1 MRLEKLG
8 HGDTIY
14 SVGVTEIQNV
24 HGSTKDQL
32 IELASGQIDDLLAI
46 QFLDASLIVDST
58 HLLSASQ
65 NALNAWNGEYAI
77 SRSLALEIV
86 VYASTQKQIGKALDL
101 FGVKDKMDSITLVVV
116 GVTTERVEN
125 GINDLVSKI
134 GTEIKNPFDMDNAR
148 LSRLMEYYGVTPTE
162 LEALTESKATNDLQQ
177 ALSKC
182 VASRVSLVAV
192 EN

>member
-1 MRLEKLG
+1 MRLEKLN
-8 HGDTIY
+8 HGDKIY
-14 SVGVTEIQNV
+14 TVGVTEIRNV

-32 IELASGQIDDLLAI
+32 VELASGQIDDLLAI
-46 QFLDASLIVDST
+46 QFLDSSLIVDT
-58 HLLSASQ
+58 NHLLSASQ
-65 NALNAWNGEYAI
+65 NAFNAWNGDYMI

-101 FGVKDKMDSITLVVV
+101 FGVRDKMNSLTLVII
-116 GVTTERVEN
+116 GKSTGLVEN
-125 GINDLVSKI
+125 GINDLVSRI
-134 GTEIKNPFDMDNAR
+134 GTEIKNPFDTDDAR
-148 LSRLMEYYGVTPTE
+148 LSRLMEYYGVTYTE
-162 LEALTESKATNDLQQ
+162 LETLTDSKMTNDLQE

>member
-1 MRLEKLG
+1 MRLEKLN
-8 HGDTIY
+8 HGDKIY
-14 SVGVTEIQNV
+14 TVGVAEIRNA

-32 IELASGQIDDLLAI
+32 VELASDQIDDLLAI
-46 QFLDASLIVDST
+46 QFLDSSLIVDSN

-65 NALNAWNGEYAI
+65 NALNAWNGDYAI

-86 VYASTQKQIGKALDL
+86 VYTSTQKQIGKALDL
-101 FGVKDKMDSITLVVV
+101 FGVKDKRNSIALVVV
-116 GVTTERVEN
+116 GVTTEQVEN
-125 GINDLVSKI
+125 GINDLVSRI
-134 GTEIKNPFDMDNAR
+134 GTEIKNPFDTDDAR
-148 LSRLMEYYGVTPTE
+148 LSRLMEYYGVTYTE
-162 LEALTESKATNDLQQ
+162 LETLTDSKMVNDLQE